1 MISLYTLLL
10 CLNTLNKITNAKP
23 YISYSLNNQSPPV
36 AYLDESFS
44 FEIAQDTMLSSN
56 GSSNDISY
64 SAFNLP
70 SWLSFDDLTFSGTPD
85 KSDFSG
91 STTTKEITLQGHDPN
106 DDSYLNTTFTLTM
119 MQESTVSVSDSFDLD
134 SFLLENGNTTGSN
147 GFIISPEKE
156 FSLTFGT
163 DVFSENS
170 SDSSSLSYGAYMTS
184 GNSPLPIWLSFDDSN
199 ISFEGTA
206 PSVNSEIA
214 AAQEYPIT
222 LYATTEE
229 GLSMASIEFSFVI
242 GAHSLSIENS
252 AISINTTA
260 SNRAFT
266 YNIDLSEV
274 KLDGSDIQSS
284 NLSSIFLSSNPDWVT
299 LSDVGSMNYVISGNV
314 PSGYS
319 TSKTTFEIKV
329 FDVYGDEVTYNAV
342 INYKTSTTSTTSTNS
357 SSTFHSATKSS
368 HSLTTST
375 LAPNSTATNST
386 KATTSHSTTPLS
398 SSTSTASASATT
410 SGTAKHHKKNKHT
423 TAIVCGVVIPV
434 VVLIILAILLI
445 FFLAKRRQNKDDDSK
460 PNNKGPS
467 GAPVAGGKYK
477 SNDLEAG
484 LPLAMGHMST
494 SSISTTQ
501 NSQNYEKHINKSVN
515 DMNAEALNDIPTAA
529 TAAELDQGLQNF
541 LQDSSQTDN
550 DIVDSSNTTNSASL
564 YSPIRHSQQ
573 SFENQNLYYQ
583 SMKNKG
589 KDSWRNVTGTTQPQ
603 TLGDNQPKLS
613 PTIEQSNVM
622 ERGATTPSRSDNR
635 ESYHTLNSISTDEF
649 MNLGINPNTSIPV
662 DQDSHRKASLLTNRD
677 SVFVENPENTITLD
691 NFNHRPQVTKKTS
704 VLVPFDNVDSSVT
717 KTDIT
722 DGHSVETASL

>member
-1 MISLYTLLL
+1 MKTLYKLLL
-10 CLNTLNKITNAKP
+10 CINTLNKLINAQP
-23 YISYSLNNQSPPV
+23 FISYSLNNQSPPV

-56 GSSNDISY
+56 NSNDDISY
-64 SAFNLP
+64 TAFNLP
-70 SWLSFDDLTFSGTPD
+70 SWLSFNDLTFSGTPD

-91 STTTKEITLQGHDPN
+91 STATKEIIVQGHDPN
-106 DDSYLNTTFTLTM
+106 DNSYLNTTFTITM
-119 MQESTVSVSDSFDLD
+119 MQEPTVSVSSSFDLE
-134 SFLLENGNTTGSN
+134 SFLLTNGNTTGSN
-147 GFIISPEKE
+147 GFIITPEKE
-156 FSLTFGT
+156 FSLTFDK
-163 DVFSENS
+163 DVFTENS
-170 SDSSSLSYGAYMTS
+170 SDSSSLSYGAFLTS
-184 GNSPLPIWLSFDDSN
+184 GNSPLPIWLNFDDSN
-199 ISFEGTA
+199 LSFEGTA
-206 PSVNSEIA
+206 PAVNSEIA

-229 GLSMASIEFSFVI
+229 GVSMASIEFSFVI
-242 GAHSLSIENS
+242 GAHSLSIDNS
-252 AISINTTA
+252 AININTTA
-260 SNRAFT
+260 NNRAFT
-266 YNIDLSEV
+266 YNIDLSQV
-274 KLDGSDIQSS
+274 KLDGSEIQSS
-284 NLSSIFLSSNPDWVT
+284 NLSSIALSSNPDWVT

-314 PSGYS
+314 PTDYS
-319 TSKTTFEIKV
+319 SSKTSFKV
-329 FDVYGDEVTYNAV
+329 NVIDVYGDEVTFNVV
-342 INYKTSTTSTTSTNS
+342 INYRTSTTSTTSSHS
-357 SSTFHSATKSS
+357 SFSSHSATKSS

-375 LAPNSTATNST
+375 LAPNTTATNST

-398 SSTSTASASATT
+398 SLTATAAETT
-410 SGTAKHHKKNKHT
+410 SGTVKHHKKNKHI

-445 FFLAKRRQNKDDDSK
+445 FFLGKRRQNKNDNSK
-460 PNNKGPS
+460 SNNDGPS
-467 GAPVAGGKYK
+467 GAPVAGDKYK

-484 LPLAMGHMST
+484 LPLAMGHMSS

-501 NSQNYEKHINKSVN
+501 NSQNYEKNINKSVN
-515 DMNAEALNDIPTAA
+515 DMNAEALNEIPTAA
-529 TAAELDQGLQNF
+529 TAAELDKGLQNF

-589 KDSWRNVTGTTQPQ
+589 KDSWRNVTDTTQPQ
-603 TLGDNQPKLS
+603 TISDNQPKLS
-613 PTIEQSNVM
+613 PTIEQPNAM
-622 ERGATTPSRSDNR
+622 ERSVTTPSRSDNR

-677 SVFVENPENTITLD
+677 SVFVDNAENTITSS
-691 NFNHRPQVTKKTS
+691 NFNHRPEMTKKTS
-704 VLVPFDNVDSSVT
+704 ILVPFDNVDSSVT

-722 DGHSVETASL
+722 DGQSVETASL

>member
-1 MISLYTLLL
+1 MVSLYTLLL
-10 CLNTLNKITNAKP
+10 CLNTLNKLTNAKP
-23 YISYSLNNQSPPV
+23 YISYSLKNQSPPV
-36 AYLDESFS
+36 AYLDESYS
-44 FEIAQDTMLSSN
+44 FEIAQDTMLSSST
-56 GSSNDISY
+56 SSSDISY

-70 SWLSFDDLTFSGTPD
+70 SWLSFDGLTFSGTPE

-91 STTTKEITLQGHDPN
+91 STTTKEIILQGHDTD
-106 DDSYLNTTFTLTM
+106 DDSYLNTTFALTM
-119 MQESTVSVSDSFDLD
+119 MQESTVTVSDSFNLN

-147 GFIISPEKE
+147 GYIVSPEKE

-170 SDSSSLSYGAYMTS
+170 SDSSSLRYGAFLTS
-184 GNSPLPIWLSFDDSN
+184 GNSPLPIWLSFDESN
-199 ISFEGTA
+199 LSFEGTA

-214 AAQEYPIT
+214 AAQEYPVT

-242 GAHSLSIENS
+242 GAHSLSIDNS
-252 AISINTTA
+252 AVIINTTA

-274 KLDGSDIQSS
+274 KLDGFEIQSS
-284 NLSSIFLSSNPDWVT
+284 NLSSISLSSSPDWVT

-314 PSGYS
+314 PSSYS
-319 TSKTTFEIKV
+319 TSQTSFKINV
-329 FDVYGDEVTYNAV
+329 VDVYGDEVTYNAV
-342 INYKTSTTSTTSTNS
+342 INFKTSTTSTTSTNS
-357 SSTFHSATKSS
+357 SSTFHSATKFS

-386 KATTSHSTTPLS
+386 KATSSHSTTPLYSTTS
-398 SSTSTASASATT
+398 SATAS
-410 SGTAKHHKKNKHT
+410 GTGKHHKKNKHT

-445 FFLAKRRQNKDDDSK
+445 LFLAKRRQNKDNNSK
-460 PNNKGPS
+460 SNNKGPS
-467 GAPVAGGKYK
+467 GSPVADGKYK
-477 SNDLEAG
+477 FNDLEAG
-484 LPLAMGHMST
+484 VPLAMGHMS
-494 SSISTTQ
+494 SSSMSTTQ
-501 NSQNYEKHINKSVN
+501 NSQNYEKYINKSVN
-515 DMNAEALNDIPTAA
+515 DMNAEALNDIPTAT
-529 TAAELDQGLQNF
+529 TAAELDKGLQNF

-564 YSPIRHSQQ
+564 YSPIRNSQQ

-589 KDSWRNVTGTTQPQ
+589 KESWRNVTGTPLPQ
-603 TLGDNQPKLS
+603 TLSDNQPKLS
-613 PTIEQSNVM
+613 PTIEQSNTM
-622 ERGATTPSRSDNR
+622 ERHATTPSRSDNR

-649 MNLGINPNTSIPV
+649 MNLGINANTSIPV

-677 SVFVENPENTITLD
+677 SVFVENPENTITLN
-691 NFNHRPQVTKKTS
+691 NFNHRPQMTKKTS
-704 VLVPFDNVDSSVT
+704 MLVPFDNVDSSVT